1 MDSPDEHCYFYD
13 IALDDSKL
21 NVDTVMSGVKLNDTW
36 TDSQYSELKNKSNS
50 LA

>member
-21 NVDTVMSGVKLNDTW
+21 NVDTVMSGVKLKTIH
-36 TDSQYSELKNKSNS
+36 ELSILRTQK
-50 LA
+50 